1 MTILGYQKYLFYIRL
16 YLRLLNIFSRSSM
29 PQYVVIDYAS
39 IIAEKVK
46 VLKSDRWTE
55 TLERYL

>member
-1 MTILGYQKYLFYIRL
+1 
-16 YLRLLNIFSRSSM
+16 M

-55 TLERYL
+55 TLERYLKK